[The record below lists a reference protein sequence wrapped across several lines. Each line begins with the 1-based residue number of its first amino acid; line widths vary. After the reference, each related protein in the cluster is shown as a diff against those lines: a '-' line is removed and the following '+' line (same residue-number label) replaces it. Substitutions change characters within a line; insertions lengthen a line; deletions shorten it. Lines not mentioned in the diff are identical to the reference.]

1 MEKKILGMGNAVLD
15 IVTSVSDEFII
26 SKKLEKGSMKLVD
39 QESSDSILKEISP
52 IKKDSGGSVANTIV
66 GISMLGKKSFF
77 CGKVKK
83 DILGDEFVS
92 DMRNTN
98 TKFLC
103 EQSLDGSPTARCI
116 VFVTPD
122 GERSMQT
129 FLGASTTLSDKDI
142 EPSFFNNIDY
152 LLIEGYLWSSESA
165 RKAILK
171 AVEIS
176 KKKDIKIVFSLSDS
190 NLVQMFREDF
200 IKLISSDVDILIG
213 NESEFD
219 ELLGKTEEVKFLE
232 ETNPELLIKTKGEN
246 GVLVIQNQST
256 ESIPSIPVDKV
267 LDTTGAGDMFAA
279 GFLFKLLSGKDPVN
293 SAKFGCKTAS
303 LVIQQYGARLEKELM
318 MNLDN

>member
-1 MEKKILGMGNAVLD
+1 MEKNLRDGKWFGYCN
-15 IVTSVSDEFII
+15 I
-26 SKKLEKGSMKLVD
+26 SIGRIYNLKKTGKGSMKLVD

-152 LLIEGYLWSSESA
+152 LLIEGYLWSSDSA

-256 ESIPSIPVDKV
+256 ESIPSDKV
-267 LDTTGAGDMFAA
+267 LTQQVNVA
-279 GFLFKLLSGKDPVN
+279 GFLFKLLSGKTVN
-293 SAKFGCKTAS
+293 LEIGCKTAACDS
-303 LVIQQYGARLEKELM
+303 TIGRLEKELM